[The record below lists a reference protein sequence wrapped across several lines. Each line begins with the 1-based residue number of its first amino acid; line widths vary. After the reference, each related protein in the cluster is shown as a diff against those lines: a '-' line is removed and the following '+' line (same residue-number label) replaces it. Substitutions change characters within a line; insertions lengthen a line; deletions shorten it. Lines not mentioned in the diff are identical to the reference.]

1 MADGFEDQEWVK
13 LGVAAAL
20 AKEYQA
26 DQRSLLPLLADTFE
40 RSFPGNTQKR
50 TKGLFGAKHVVAL
63 EITLGD
69 FVFTIEDPGSGSL
82 VAIRKRLVRGIS
94 LKTDSISMAECLQQL
109 GEILEENARTSAETH
124 NALARSLGLEI

>member
-40 RSFPGNTQKR
+40 RSFPGNVQKR
-50 TKGLFGAKHVVAL
+50 TKGMFGSKHLVSV
-63 EITLGD
+63 EIALGD
-69 FVFTIEDPGSGSL
+69 FVFAIEDPGSGSL
-82 VAIRKRLVRGIS
+82 VASRKRMVRGIA
-94 LKTDSISMAECLQQL
+94 LKTETISMAECLQQL
-109 GEILEENARTSAETH
+109 GDVLEENARTSAETH
-124 NALARSLGLEI
+124 NALARSLGLQQ